1 MKITRTSIT
10 VVILTVIAFIC
21 MCNPGCD
28 KRNLTEPTPGMNTAR
43 QYWMRVLLF
52 DNIRECTIQGQSEFA
67 ASSDGLQSEIPLTKD
82 SRLQV
87 GVTGNFIA
95 IAGNPV
101 CDDIII
107 SPAEGKLLSVNGN
120 LFRGVIRL
128 VVGDDGKS
136 FDVINALPV
145 EAYLA
150 GVVGAEMPSYWESH
164 ALKAQAVACRTY
176 SLYYKQKYGANR
188 NWDVTKTQSTQVY
201 RGVEA
206 ETSTIRQAIA
216 ETTGKVLVCEYSDG
230 ANRLFPT
237 YYSSVCGGHT
247 DSSSEVLGRDTFG
260 PLTGVPCKYCRSVAR
275 KKVFNWAPVE
285 ISKDQVTS
293 RLVKRYPNLAE
304 LNGIRKIEI
313 KSKGNLGRITGV
325 RFIGIDGKNNHVRG
339 EDFRIA
345 LDPSG
350 TIIKSA
356 VFKIAAT
363 DNGFRF
369 YDGRG
374 YGHGV
379 GLCQCGSEGMA
390 RKGISFEKILSHY
403 YPGSK
408 IHKLEYMDSN
418 EEF

>member
-10 VVILTVIAFIC
+10 VVVLTVIAFIC

-28 KRNLTEPTPGMNTAR
+28 KRNLTEPTPGMNTAK

-52 DNIRECTIQGQSEFA
+52 DNIRECTIEGQSEFA
-67 ASSDGLQSEIPLTKD
+67 ASSNGLQSKIPLTKD

-87 GVTGNFIA
+87 EVTGNFIA

-128 VVGDDGKS
+128 VVSSEGGS

-150 GVVGAEMPSYWESH
+150 GVVGAEMPSYWESQ
-164 ALKAQAVACRTY
+164 ALKAQTVACRTY

-201 RGVEA
+201 RGVKA

-230 ANRLFPT
+230 EDRLFPA

-247 DSSSEVLGRDTFG
+247 DNSSNVLGRDVFS
-260 PLTGVPCKYCRSVAR
+260 PLMGVPCKYCRSVAR
-275 KKVFNWAPVE
+275 KKVFHWQPVE
-285 ISKDQVTS
+285 MTKEQVTD
-293 RLVKRYPNLAE
+293 RLVKRYPNLSE
-304 LNGIRKIEI
+304 LNGIKDIQI
-313 KSKGNLGRITGV
+313 KSEGNLGRITAV
-325 RFIGIDGKNNHVRG
+325 RFIGENGKKNHIRG
-339 EDFRIA
+339 EDLRIA

-350 TIIKSA
+350 MIIKSA
-356 VFKIAAT
+356 VFKIAKT
-363 DNGFRF
+363 GDGFRF

-390 RKGISFEKILSHY
+390 RKGSSFEKILRHY

-418 EEF
+418 E

>member
-1 MKITRTSIT
+1 MKITRTSTT

-21 MCNPGCD
+21 LCNPGCD
-28 KRNLTEPTPGMNTAR
+28 KRNLTEPTSGMDTAR
-43 QYWMRVLLF
+43 QYWIRVLLF
-52 DNIRECTIQGQSEFA
+52 DNIRECTIEGQSEIA
-67 ASSDGLQSEIPLTKD
+67 ASSNGPQSEIPLTKD
-82 SRLQV
+82 AQLQV
-87 GVTGNFIA
+87 SVIGNFIA
-95 IAGNPV
+95 IDGEPV
-101 CDDIII
+101 CEDIII
-107 SPAEGKLLSVNGN
+107 NAKDGGVLNVNGK
-120 LFRGVIRL
+120 LFRGIIRL
-128 VVGDDGKS
+128 VVSDDGGS

-150 GVVGAEMPSYWESH
+150 GVVGAEMPSYWESE
-164 ALKAQAVACRTY
+164 ALKAQTIACRTY
-176 SLYYKQKYGANR
+176 CLYYKQKYAANR

-206 ETSTIRQAIA
+206 ETSTIRQAIS

-230 ANRLFPT
+230 VNRLFPT

-247 DSSSEVLGRDTFG
+247 DSSSEVLGRDVFG
-260 PLTGVPCKYCRSVAR
+260 PLMGVSCKYCRSVAR

-285 ISKDQVTS
+285 MTKEEVTS
-293 RLVKRYPNLAE
+293 RLVKRYPNLSE
-304 LNGIRKIEI
+304 LNGIIQIEI
-313 KSKGNLGRITGV
+313 KSMGNLGRITGV
-325 RFIGIDGKNNHVRG
+325 RFFGIDGKNNHVRG
-339 EDFRIA
+339 EDLRIA

-356 VFKIAAT
+356 IFKIAVT
-363 DNGFRF
+363 DKGFRF

-418 EEF
+418 EEI